1 MTTSEERTCIMLCGE
16 YSMSSK
22 TKVLITLIGLSIVD
36 IVIPVPIVA
45 LILIYVVLQKPSWF
59 TEMVRDIYG
68 T

>member
-1 MTTSEERTCIMLCGE
+1 
-16 YSMSSK
+16 MSSK